1 MTREEKIALLIDE
14 LEDIR
19 CDNFDVDTD
28 EDKTLKEAVKVI
40 KALEQESC
48 DKCIYSTKDGYCQ
61 YDDITEAIP
70 PFKPCEDAISRRA
83 VRHIL
88 NHEVKM
94 PIKVWKKVFELVDN
108 LPPVTPQYTDVEIQ
122 KMQELEQAEIQMA
135 YELGKEE
142 QPKAD
147 ILDKIITEIKE
158 TRKRRNVGVMEC
170 LDIIER
176 YKAESEDKG

>member
-48 DKCIYSTKDGYCQ
+48 DKCIYSTKDEYCQ

-70 PFKPCEDAISRRA
+70 PFEPCEDAISRQTVLDCLTA
-83 VRHIL
+83 TGL
-88 NHEVKM
+88 
-94 PIKVWKKVFELVDN
+94 KKFDF
-108 LPPVTPQYTDVEIQ
+108 
-122 KMQELEQAEIQMA
+122 
-135 YELGKEE
+135 
-142 QPKAD
+142 
-147 ILDKIITEIKE
+147 ILDARDKIK
-158 TRKRRNVGVMEC
+158 N
-170 LDIIER
+170 
-176 YKAESEDKG
+176 